1 MNERKR
7 IKDWELE
14 AGIVLRENR
23 TNNKITEKQFKKR
36 IKAEYI
42 ICKTLKGLMYLSNC

>member
-14 AGIVLRENR
+14 TGVILRENR
-23 TNNKITEKQFKKR
+23 QCGKMTEKQFKKR
-36 IKAEYI
+36 IKHEYI